1 VSGDAVGIVGA
12 GRFGTALANL
22 LANHGRSVIMW
33 SRTEEVVEQI
43 NRDHRNERRLPG
55 VDLLP
60 SLRATSD
67 PEELARAAR
76 LVVIAVASN
85 DAFNRAQLLGDVVDG
100 RHLLVHVIGAL
111 AAPPDGSGEAMR
123 VSELLIRETP
133 ALRVGALAGPAL
145 AGDLV
150 HGNYASM
157 VAASGYNEVADECRE
172 VLSVARKLR
181 VYRGQDL
188 IGVELAAALSGAYT
202 VAIGMADALGIGAGP
217 RAVLMTRAVAEAGRL
232 LVAAGARR
240 RTFSGLA
247 GLGNLLVRSSKP
259 SNLNSRDY
267 LLGIALGR
275 GESVQDATPTEGAR
289 AAGAGTSLANH
300 LGVRVP
306 VLAAVA
312 GVISGEMRPEQAA
325 AAAADTV
332 AIEE

>member
-1 VSGDAVGIVGA
+1 MSGTTVGIVGA

-22 LANHGRSVIMW
+22 LARSGRPVLIW
-33 SRTEEVVEQI
+33 SRTAEVVEQI
-43 NRDHRNERRLPG
+43 NSEHKNERRLPG
-55 VDLLP
+55 IELEP
-60 SLRATSD
+60 ALRATHE
-67 PEELARAAR
+67 PGELARASR
-76 LVVIAVASN
+76 LIVLAMSSN
-85 DAFNRAQLLGDVVDG
+85 DAYNRAQLLGEVVDG
-100 RHLLVHVIGAL
+100 RHFIVHAIGAL
-111 AAPPDGSGEAMR
+111 ALLPGESGESMR
-123 VSELLIRETP
+123 VSELVTRETP

-157 VAASGYNEVADECRE
+157 VAASGFDEVAAECRQ
-172 VLSVARKLR
+172 VLNVPRKLR
-181 VYRGQDL
+181 VYRGKDL

-202 VAIGMADALGIGAGP
+202 VAIGMADAVNTGAGP
-217 RAVLMTRAVAEAGRL
+217 RAVLVTRAVAEAGRL

-267 LLGIALGR
+267 LLGLALGR
-275 GESVQDATPTEGAR
+275 GESMQDATPTEGAR
-289 AAGAGTSLANH
+289 AAAAGTRLAKR

-306 VLAAVA
+306 VLTAVA
-312 GVISGEMRPEQAA
+312 GVLDGTMRPEDAA

-332 AIEE
+332 AVEE

>member
-1 VSGDAVGIVGA
+1 MTGTKVGIVGA

-22 LANHGRSVIMW
+22 LAKHDREVIIW
-33 SRTEEVVEQI
+33 SQTAEVVDQI
-43 NRDHRNERRLPG
+43 NGEHQNEMRLPG
-55 VDLLP
+55 VELDSRLE
-60 SLRATSD
+60 ATHD
-67 PEELARAAR
+67 PEELARNAR
-76 LVVIAVASN
+76 LIVLAMSSS
-85 DAFNRAQLLGDVVDG
+85 DAYNRARILGEVVDG
-100 RHLLVHVIGAL
+100 RHLVVHAIGAL
-111 AAPPDGSGEAMR
+111 ALLPDSGESTR
-123 VSELLIRETP
+123 VSEVVTRETA

-157 VAASGYNEVADECRE
+157 VAASGFDEVAAECRR
-172 VLSVARKLR
+172 VLSVSRRLR
-181 VYRGQDL
+181 VYRGKDL

-202 VAIGMADALGIGAGP
+202 VAIGMADALGTGAGP
-217 RAVLMTRAVAEAGRL
+217 RAVLITRAVAEAGRL

-267 LLGIALGR
+267 LLGLALGR

-289 AAGAGTSLANH
+289 AAAAGARLARR
-300 LGVRVP
+300 LKVRVP
-306 VLAAVA
+306 VLTSVA
-312 GVISGEMRPEQAA
+312 GVLDGSMRPEQAA

-332 AIEE
+332 AVEE